1 MTEQTVFGFESEN
14 GVLHIEVSEK
24 IPTMKNEKGNVV
36 FATGGGE
43 NTTVAKA
50 AVRFDEVTNLIK
62 NVSRN
67 VVNAIEG
74 LAKRP
79 AEVEVQFGIKLGGE
93 AGAFV
98 AKASTEANF
107 SITLK
112 WVEEKNK
119 LDSSKKG

>member
-1 MTEQTVFGFESEN
+1 MEEQMVFGFESEN
-14 GVLHIEVSEK
+14 GLLHIEVSEQV
-24 IPTMKNEKGNVV
+24 PTEKKEKGKVV

-43 NTTVAKA
+43 KTTVAKA
-50 AVRFDEVTNLIK
+50 AVKFGEVTGLIK
-62 NVSRN
+62 NVSKN
-67 VVNAIEG
+67 IMDSIDS

-107 SITLK
+107 SVKLK
-112 WVEEKNK
+112 WVEEKK
-119 LDSSKKG
+119 QLDSRKKG